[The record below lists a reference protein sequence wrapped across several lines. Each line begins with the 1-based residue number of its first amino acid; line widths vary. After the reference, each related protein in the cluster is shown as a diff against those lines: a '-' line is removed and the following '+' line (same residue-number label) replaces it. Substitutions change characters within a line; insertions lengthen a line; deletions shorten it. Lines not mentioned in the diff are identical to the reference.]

1 MGERL
6 ALMAGNDLKEL
17 ATDLQKDKAVE
28 LEKSKSKPSEFI
40 YWEKRK
46 EIEGRIQEGEDATAL
61 LTELKQVSPAWLNHI
76 YSKRGKHIQHRIDYD
91 KFLKQI
97 QTRIDVVVTDKNP
110 NGYHYTGKYWQTYSK
125 SNQVTQSIKNE
136 AIYELSNWKIYDKTN
151 TGDLNKLYAYL
162 YAYMLKVKNV
172 EFDKAELVNFYSG
185 TLDLNTLKE
194 HPFNKDDY
202 ITSALPVNVSFNDD
216 NGGLVAEYAR
226 HLLGDEEKTLS
237 EWFGYMFFKDASDI
251 NAIMFMQ
258 GVGGNGKSTLL
269 KTLLS
274 AFGDFGSS
282 ISFSQLSGKESDR
295 FVNQLS
301 TAYANILTESD
312 TEINSNGMTL
322 IKKISSGDP
331 ITANPKGKDT
341 FTYTPRAKFLI
352 SVNYRLPVFEDSKE
366 YQRRLV
372 LLSANA
378 QPIES
383 MAEDVKQRFL
393 NKFDKEKLKEALPEY
408 IGYAIRLAKQAIAK
422 KQLTLLTATRTRI
435 SDWLKSED
443 YISQFIDEYLVNIIG
458 KNGASVKYVYDQFK
472 PFMNEQGFDLVDI
485 ISFRQFRNALLSKGL
500 EIATYPTKGIE
511 KDKSVV
517 DDPDINKKS
526 RLRGKGV
533 NKYK

>member
-6 ALMAGNDLKEL
+6 ALMAQKDLKEL
-17 ATDLQKDKAVE
+17 ATDLQKDKAVK
-28 LEKSKSKPSEFI
+28 LKKEKSKPREVV

-46 EIEGRIQEGEDATAL
+46 EVEQRIQDGEDTSEL
-61 LTELKQVSPAWLNHI
+61 LKQLKSVSPAWLNHTFVEK
-76 YSKRGKHIQHRIDYD
+76 SKTVHHQIDYD

-110 NGYHYTGKYWQTYSK
+110 NGYHFTGKYWQTYSK
-125 SNQVTQSIKNE
+125 SNQITQAIKNE
-136 AIYELSNWKIYDKTN
+136 AIYELSSWKIYDKTSM
-151 TGDLNKLYAYL
+151 GDLNKLYAYL
-162 YAYMLKVKNV
+162 YAYMLQSRDIK
-172 EFDKAELVNFYSG
+172 FDKSELVNFASG

-194 HPFNKDDY
+194 HPFNKEDY

-226 HLLGDEEKTLS
+226 HLLGDEERTLS

-301 TAYANILTESD
+301 TSYANILTESD
-312 TEINSNGMTL
+312 SQINSNGMTL

-372 LLSANA
+372 LLSADA
-378 QPIES
+378 QPIEN
-383 MAEDVKQRFL
+383 MAEDVKKRFL
-393 NKFDKEKLKEALPEY
+393 TKFDKEKLKEALPEY
-408 IGYAIRLAKQAIAK
+408 IGYAIKLAKQAIAK
-422 KQLTLLTATRTRI
+422 KQLTLLPATRTRI
-435 SDWLKSED
+435 ADWLKSED
-443 YISQFIDEYLVNIIG
+443 YISQFISEYLVDIVG
-458 KNGASVKYVYDQFK
+458 TNGASVKYVYDQFK
-472 PFMNEQGFDLVDI
+472 PFMNEQGFDPIDI
-485 ISFRQFRNALLSKGL
+485 IAFRQFRNALLSKGL
-500 EIATYPTKGIE
+500 VIATYPSKGVDE
-511 KDKSVV
+511 DKDVV
-517 DDPDINKKS
+517 DDPTANKKS
-526 RLRGKGV
+526 RLKGKGV

>member
-6 ALMAGNDLKEL
+6 ALMAEKDLNEL

-28 LEKSKSKPSEFI
+28 LKNSKGKPREFI

-46 EIEGRIQEGEDATAL
+46 EVEQRVKEGEDIPKL
-61 LTELKQVSPAWLNHI
+61 FKELKRVSPAWLDHVYI
-76 YSKRGKHIQHRIDYD
+76 KKSKSVQHRIDYD

-97 QTRIDVVVTDKNP
+97 ETIIDVVVTDKNP

-125 SNQVTQSIKNE
+125 SNQITQAIKNE
-136 AIYELSNWKIYDKTN
+136 AIYELSSWKIYDKTN

-162 YAYMLKVKNV
+162 YAYMLQAKEIK
-172 EFDKAELVNFYSG
+172 FDKAELVNFESG

-194 HPFNKDDY
+194 HSFNKDDY

-251 NAIMFMQ
+251 NAIVFMQ

-301 TAYANILTESD
+301 TSYANILTESD

-372 LLSANA
+372 LLFADA

-383 MAEDVKQRFL
+383 MADNVKQLFL
-393 NKFDKEKLKEALPEY
+393 TKFDKKKLKEALPEY
-408 IGYAIRLAKQAIAK
+408 IGYAIKLAKQAIAK
-422 KQLTLLTATRTRI
+422 KQLTLLPATRTRI

-443 YISQFIDEYLVNIIG
+443 YISQFIEEYLVNIIG

-472 PFMNEQGFDLVDI
+472 PFMNEQGFDQIDI

-500 EIATYPTKGIE
+500 EIATYPTKGME
-511 KDKSVV
+511 KDKGVV
-517 DDPDINKKS
+517 DDPDVNKKS
-526 RLRGKGV
+526 RLKGKGV
-533 NKYK
+533 NEHK

>member
-1 MGERL
+1 MSETITIADIR
-6 ALMAGNDLKEL
+6 EY
-17 ATDLQKDKAVE
+17 
-28 LEKSKSKPSEFI
+28 EKRQEQKSKPKEFI

-46 EIEGRIQEGEDATAL
+46 EVEGRIQEGEDPTAL
-61 LTELKQVSPAWLNHI
+61 LKELKQVSPAWLNHV
-76 YSKRGKHIQHRIDYD
+76 YSKRGKSIHHRIDYD

-125 SNQVTQSIKNE
+125 SNQVTQAIKNE
-136 AIYELSNWKIYDKTN
+136 AIYELSNWEIYDKTN

-172 EFDKAELVNFYSG
+172 EFDKAELVNFESG
-185 TLDLNTLKE
+185 TLDLNTLKD

-226 HLLGDEEKTLS
+226 HLLGDEERTLS

-274 AFGDFGSS
+274 AFGEFGSS
-282 ISFSQLSGKESDR
+282 ISFKQLSSKDSDR

-312 TEINSNGMTL
+312 TQISNDGMTL

-331 ITANPKGKDT
+331 ITANPKQRDT
-341 FTYTPRAKFLI
+341 FTYLPRAKFLI
-352 SVNYRLPVFEDSKE
+352 SVNFRLPVFEDSKE

-372 LLSANA
+372 LLSADA
-378 QPIES
+378 EPIES
-383 MAEDVKQRFL
+383 MAEDVKKRFL
-393 NKFDKEKLKEALPEY
+393 TKYDKEKLKQALPEY
-408 IGYAIRLAKQAIAK
+408 IGYAIKLAKQAIAK
-422 KQLTLLTATRTRI
+422 KQLTLLPATKARI
-435 SDWLKSED
+435 ADWLKSDD
-443 YISQFIDEYLVNIIG
+443 YISQFIEEYLVDIVG
-458 KNGASVKYVYDQFK
+458 VNGASVKYVYDQFR
-472 PFMNEQGFDLVDI
+472 PFMSEQGFDLIDI

-500 EIATYPTKGIE
+500 TIATSPTRGIE
-511 KDKSVV
+511 TDKDVV
-517 DDPDINKKS
+517 DDPTTSKKS
-526 RLRGKGV
+526 RLKGKGV
-533 NKYK
+533 NKHK

>member
-6 ALMAGNDLKEL
+6 ALMAGNDLKKL
-17 ATDLQKDKAVE
+17 ATDLQIDKAVE

-46 EIEGRIQEGEDATAL
+46 EIEGRIQEGEDATVL
-61 LTELKQVSPAWLNHI
+61 LVELKKVSPVWLNHV
-76 YSKRGKHIQHRIDYD
+76 YVKKSKTVQHRIDFD
-91 KFLKQI
+91 KFLEQI
-97 QTRIDVVVTDKNP
+97 KTRIDVVVTDKNP

-125 SNQVTQSIKNE
+125 SNQIAQALKNE
-136 AIYELSNWKIYDKTN
+136 AIYELNAWKIYDKTN
-151 TGDLNKLYAYL
+151 TGDLSKLYNFL
-162 YAYMLKVKNV
+162 NAYMLTPQEI
-172 EFDKAELVNFYSG
+172 EFDKAELVNFASG
-185 TLDLNTLKE
+185 TLDLTTLKE
-194 HPFNKDDY
+194 HPFNKSDY

-226 HLLGDEEKTLS
+226 HLLGDEERTLS

-251 NAIMFMQ
+251 NAIVFMQ

-274 AFGDFGSS
+274 SFGDFGSS
-282 ISFSQLSGKESDR
+282 ISFSQISGDQSDR

-301 TAYANILTESD
+301 TSYANILTETD
-312 TEINSNGMTL
+312 TKINPNGMTL

-352 SVNYRLPVFEDSKE
+352 SANYKLPVFEDSKE
-366 YQRRLV
+366 YHRRLV
-372 LLSANA
+372 LLSADA

-393 NKFDKEKLKEALPEY
+393 NKFDKEKLKQALPDY
-408 IGYAIRLAKQAIAK
+408 IGYAIKLAKQAIAK
-422 KQLTLLTATRTRI
+422 KQLTLLPATRTRI

-443 YISQFIDEYLVNIIG
+443 YISQFISECLVDIVG
-458 KNGASVKYVYDQFK
+458 VNGASAKYVYKQFR
-472 PFMNEQGFDLVDI
+472 PFMNEQGFDEIDI
-485 ISFRQFRNALLSKGL
+485 ISFKQFRDALLSKGL
-500 EIATYPTKGIE
+500 EIATNSTTGIDE
-511 KDKSVV
+511 DKEYV
-517 DDPDINKKS
+517 DDPEINRKS
-526 RLRGKGV
+526 RLKGKGV
-533 NKYK
+533 NKHK